1 MSGDGDDKEIDVRHE
16 ALGRTARERFEQVE
30 PEVAQR
36 LAQMR
41 RAAVAE
47 LDRREGRI
55 GARRSPGW
63 WIGGA
68 AAAAAA
74 VALTVALLLPRGG
87 DPEPD
92 AALLAD
98 AEAREAIAD
107 LDVLE
112 ELEFLAWLEEEQ
124 LDAGQG

>member
-1 MSGDGDDKEIDVRHE
+1 MSGDGNDKHTDVRHE

-47 LDRREGRI
+47 LDRREARI
-55 GARRSPGW
+55 GAHRSPGW
-63 WIGGA
+63 WIGS
-68 AAAAAA
+68 AAAA
-74 VALTVALLLPRGG
+74 VTLTVALLLPRGG

-92 AALLAD
+92 AALMAD
-98 AEAREAIAD
+98 AETLEVIAE
-107 LDVLE
+107 LDVLQ